1 MLRRFCLL
9 CVISCIAQTIY
20 SQVERV
26 YEWSWKKESL
36 ILGGGGALLGGSS
49 HLKSRVDPSSESFLG
64 DIAKF
69 PVLGLDKGALSNY
82 SIASDALSDKFLF
95 GSLTLPFLTYLDRD
109 VRKEKGAVAGMAFEA
124 LLVTGG
130 ITNMVKT
137 TVRRPRPFLY
147 NIAGGN
153 GDGQHLEADD
163 RQSFL
168 SGHTSMVATSSFFA
182 AQVMIDLH
190 PESSLKPLIWG
201 AAATIPAVTG
211 YLRYR
216 AGKHF
221 PTDIIAGYGLGA
233 LIGTMIPKLH
243 RIEIGKEASLSL
255 GPIAAG
261 GAGFSFNMQL

>member
-1 MLRRFCLL
+1 
-9 CVISCIAQTIY
+9 
-20 SQVERV
+20 
-26 YEWSWKKESL
+26 
-36 ILGGGGALLGGSS
+36 
-49 HLKSRVDPSSESFLG
+49 
-64 DIAKF
+64 
-69 PVLGLDKGALSNY
+69 
-82 SIASDALSDKFLF
+82 
-95 GSLTLPFLTYLDRD
+95 
-109 VRKEKGAVAGMAFEA
+109 MAFWS
-124 LLVTGG
+124 LFVTVGS
-130 ITNMVKT
+130 TNIFKT
-137 TVRRPRPFLY
+137 TVLRPRPFLY